1 MILLKLCDKSLCQNC
16 NKGWVYLNLIF
27 ETRFLAPAQLEFLDS
42 FVITTCLF
50 KKCVLVLISL
60 HNYCF
65 FLYSGI
71 YLKNAISP

>member
-1 MILLKLCDKSLCQNC
+1 MILLKLCDKSLWQNC
-16 NKGWVYLNLIF
+16 NIGWVYLNLIF
-27 ETRFLAPAQLEFLDS
+27 KTRLLAPAQLKFLDS

-65 FLYSGI
+65 FSL
-71 YLKNAISP
+71 